1 MLRPHYCAYIYH
13 NQTVLNSNYYHEKK
27 LVFSIAA
34 DEIARH
40 FNRVTERSKEKW
52 YWSLD
57 ALGVVLELKKFV
69 VAKYGAEV
77 VILAGRKQ
85 DALDDPMKKKDETPS
100 ANLRSLILHL
110 ASLESVKNAAAEVNA
125 YAEPI
130 DVLINN
136 AAIMASPYYTTK
148 DGFEAQIGTN
158 HLGPFLFTNL
168 IIPRILASNKNPRIV
183 NVSSVGHIFSP
194 IRFNDPFFENGKSYD
209 KWKSYGQSKTANI
222 LFARE
227 LSKRYASKRLTAFSL
242 HPGGI
247 QTNLGRDV
255 KEHEL
260 SEPLYDHDAT
270 VSTLASLPGRPHQR
284 VHQHISSLR
293 LIQASSL
300 NLEPILRTV
309 SLPAI
314 ISSHLPTTMLKLTSY
329 GLWAK
334 SLWDKSLIDLR
345 QIFFMNGASTVEI

>member
-1 MLRPHYCAYIYH
+1 MIGKLGRQVSRIGFGGFRVNNVTHGEALRKAIVSGVNIVDTAANFEKGKSSAY
-13 NQTVLNSNYYHEKK
+13 
-27 LVFSIAA
+27 
-34 DEIARH
+34 
-40 FNRVTERSKEKW
+40 
-52 YWSLD
+52 
-57 ALGVVLELKKFV
+57 LGQDVSVLELKKFV

-136 AAIMASPYYTTK
+136 AAIMASLYYTTK

-227 LSKRYASKRLTAFSL
+227 LSKRYASERLTAFSL

-270 VSTLASLPGRPHQR
+270 LTWKTTPEGTSTHLVAAFDPSIKSQSGAYLEDCQLASDHLKPFANDDA
-284 VHQHISSLR
+284 
-293 LIQASSL
+293 QA
-300 NLEPILRTV
+300 NQ
-309 SLPAI
+309 
-314 ISSHLPTTMLKLTSY
+314 
-329 GLWAK
+329 LWALSEK
-334 SLWDKSLIDLR
+334 LV
-345 QIFFMNGASTVEI
+345 G